1 MNRPMNLPMNL
12 PVHLPIR
19 ALVADD
25 EEAPREQLLAALR
38 VAWPEL
44 QVVAVACNGVDAWDA
59 FLEHEP
65 ALCFLDIRM
74 PGLSGIDVAQ
84 RIAVQSGPQAQVV
97 FASAYGDH
105 ALAAFDAGAVD
116 YLVKP
121 VEPER
126 LARTVARLQGRL
138 QSRPQSSPHSP
149 PDLRALLA
157 TLLPQRKAPPLAVLQ
172 ASVGREVKLIR
183 ADEVV
188 YFESDSRYTRVVFDS
203 ANGGENGDAGSGDA
217 LIRTPLKELLAQ
229 LDEQLFWQVHR
240 SVIVNHRC
248 IASAVRV
255 DEGQMHLTLRG
266 RPEKLPVSRHF
277 QALFKGQ

>member
-1 MNRPMNLPMNL
+1 MSEA
-12 PVHLPIR
+12 IR

-44 QVVAVACNGVDAWDA
+44 QVVAVAANGVDAWDA

-74 PGLSGIDVAQ
+74 PGLSGIDVAR
-84 RIAVQSGPQAQVV
+84 RIALQSGPQAQVV
-97 FASAYGDH
+97 FATAYGDH

-116 YLVKP
+116 YLLKP

-126 LARTVARLQGRL
+126 LARTVARVQARVQTAAPLL
-138 QSRPQSSPHSP
+138 PEVP
-149 PDLRALLA
+149 PDFMALLA
-157 TLLPQRKAPPLAVLQ
+157 TLMPLRKAAPLAVLQ

-183 ADEVV
+183 ADEVI
-188 YFESDSRYTRVVFDS
+188 YFESDSRYTRVVFEGHVGRD
-203 ANGGENGDAGSGDA
+203 GRDGETGCDA

-240 SVIVNHRC
+240 SVIVNHRH

-277 QALFKGQ
+277 QHLFRGQ

>member
-1 MNRPMNLPMNL
+1 MNLLVNPPL
-12 PVHLPIR
+12 KAPVT

-25 EEAPREQLLAALR
+25 EEAPREQLLAALHS
-38 VAWPEL
+38 AWPEL
-44 QVVAVACNGVDAWDA
+44 QVVAVAANGVDAWDA

-84 RIAVQSGPQAQVV
+84 RIGSQAQVV
-97 FASAYGDH
+97 FATAYGDH

-116 YLVKP
+116 YLLKP
-121 VEPER
+121 VEPVR
-126 LARTVARLQGRL
+126 LARTVARVQARL
-138 QSRPQSSPHSP
+138 QTAAPAAAEAL
-149 PDLRALLA
+149 PDLKALLA
-157 TLLPQRKAPPLAVLQ
+157 SLIPLRKAPPLAVLQ

-183 ADEVV
+183 SDEVV
-188 YFESDSRYTRVVFDS
+188 YFESDSRYTRVVFEGPDGH
-203 ANGGENGDAGSGDA
+203 AGGGDA

-277 QALFKGQ
+277 QGLFKGQ